1 MKKIRTLG
9 FNYTF
14 FIFFLCALSAFY
26 PACKDTPRNEE
37 NIDITQQENE
47 KFVFSKHDC
56 LIISS
61 RDVTLHA
68 NCKNKNFTHD
78 RFLAYRGDFN
88 RGNTETI
95 FSLKSPFPSNEHP
108 QSLLNKP
115 FFEAYSEN
123 GSLYVH
129 SISGVLPFW
138 DFSKKEDRN
147 LDYTIYHQIRNSHK
161 ELVFNQKMMKVDF
174 LYFSPYHENEN
185 FIYVLSWNPAE
196 DISETVEIKDGVVL
210 FPVKKE
216 KNKKIGLI
224 ISPQVA
230 VKRNKTSI
238 TMSTNF
244 HKSQFK
250 FRLNFKT
257 VDKNDKSWVLSWRK
271 INKNSHRR

>member
-1 MKKIRTLG
+1 MKKLRKLG
-9 FNYTF
+9 LYCTF
-14 FIFFLCALSAFY
+14 ILFLSGILTVLLLT
-26 PACKDTPRNEE
+26 CKDSLRETSD
-37 NIDITQQENE
+37 IDIVNQENE
-47 KFVFSKHDC
+47 KIEFVHHPC

-68 NCKNKNFTHD
+68 NCENKNFTHD

-88 RGNTETI
+88 RGNTETN

-123 GSLYVH
+123 GRLYVH

-196 DISETVEIKDGVVL
+196 DISETVEIKDNVIL

-216 KNKKIGLI
+216 KEKRIGLI
-224 ISPQVA
+224 ISPQVK
-230 VKRNKTSI
+230 VKRNKTNI
-238 TMSTNF
+238 AMSANF
-244 HKSQFK
+244 YEAQFR
-250 FRLNFKT
+250 FRLNFKII
-257 VDKNDKSWVLSWRK
+257 DNDKCWILSWRK